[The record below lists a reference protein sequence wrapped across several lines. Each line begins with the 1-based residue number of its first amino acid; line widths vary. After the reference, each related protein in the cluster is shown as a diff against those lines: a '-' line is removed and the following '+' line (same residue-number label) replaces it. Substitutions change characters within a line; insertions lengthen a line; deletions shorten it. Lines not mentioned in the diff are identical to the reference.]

1 MLNEFLLLIFVAV
14 VGLLLIWQ
22 WWKSRERNIRQR
34 HASEIKALNYQL
46 SQSFVQLQAFL
57 DAIQA
62 SPNGVIFLDGQRRI
76 KWCNHAAANLLGID
90 SQRDIDQHIVHLVRN
105 PKFQQ
110 YIAEQNFTTELFFED
125 KALQLYPYGSAD
137 KNNAKNALIL
147 IRDVSAITKAET
159 MRRDFVANVSH
170 EIRTPLTVINGYIE
184 TLQSLSLS
192 HEEQQKYLNTMA
204 AQGQRL
210 DAIVTDLL
218 TLSKLDD
225 PVQPLHEM
233 VDLHPLLMQCKHDAQ
248 ALAITLKKEIAFH
261 FDIEFGAKIRGS
273 KTELLSA
280 ISNLINNAVRYSYKS
295 GNINVTWD
303 KFVLSVKDTGCGIA
317 KEDLPRLTE
326 RFYRADKSRTRE
338 QLDESASNGS
348 GLGLAIVK
356 HVALRH
362 GATLEIESTLGAG
375 STFKLRFQESKHS

>member
-1 MLNEFLLLIFVAV
+1 M
-14 VGLLLIWQ
+14 
-22 WWKSRERNIRQR
+22 
-34 HASEIKALNYQL
+34 
-46 SQSFVQLQAFL
+46 

-137 KNNAKNALIL
+137 KNNQQNALIL

-192 HEEQQKYLNTMA
+192 HEEQQKYLSTMA

-225 PVQPLHEM
+225 PIQPLHEM
-233 VDLHPLLMQCKHDAQ
+233 VDLHPLLMQCKLDAE
-248 ALAITLKKEIAFH
+248 ALTMTLKKEIAFH

-295 GNINVTWD
+295 GHINVTWN
-303 KFVLSVKDTGCGIA
+303 KFVLTVKDTGCGIA
-317 KEDLPRLTE
+317 KEDIPRLTE

-375 STFKLRFQESKHS
+375 SSFKLHFQESRQH

>member
-1 MLNEFLLLIFVAV
+1 
-14 VGLLLIWQ
+14 
-22 WWKSRERNIRQR
+22 
-34 HASEIKALNYQL
+34 
-46 SQSFVQLQAFL
+46 
-57 DAIQA
+57 
-62 SPNGVIFLDGQRRI
+62 
-76 KWCNHAAANLLGID
+76 
-90 SQRDIDQHIVHLVRN
+90 
-105 PKFQQ
+105 
-110 YIAEQNFTTELFFED
+110 
-125 KALQLYPYGSAD
+125 
-137 KNNAKNALIL
+137 
-147 IRDVSAITKAET
+147 
-159 MRRDFVANVSH
+159 
-170 EIRTPLTVINGYIE
+170 
-184 TLQSLSLS
+184 
-192 HEEQQKYLNTMA
+192 
-204 AQGQRL
+204 
-210 DAIVTDLL
+210 
-218 TLSKLDD
+218 
-225 PVQPLHEM
+225 M
-233 VDLHPLLMQCKHDAQ
+233 VDLHPLLMQCKLDAE

-295 GNINVTWD
+295 GSISVTWD

-317 KEDLPRLTE
+317 KEDIPRLTE

>member
-1 MLNEFLLLIFVAV
+1 MLTEFLALAFFACLA
-14 VGLLLIWQ
+14 LLLVSQ
-22 WWKSRERNIRQR
+22 WWRNREKRLIQR
-34 HASEIKALNYQL
+34 HTSEIKALNGRL

-76 KWCNHAAANLLGID
+76 KWCNVAAANLLGLN

-110 YIAEQNFTTELFFED
+110 YIAEQNFTSELFFED
-125 KALQLYPYGSAD
+125 KALQLYPYGNAD
-137 KNNAKNALIL
+137 KNNSKNALIL
-147 IRDVSAITKAET
+147 IRDVSAIAKAET

-192 HEEQQKYLNTMA
+192 HDEQQKYLHTMA

-225 PVQPLHEM
+225 PVQPMHEM
-233 VDLHPLLMQCKHDAQ
+233 VDLHPLLMQCKNDAQ
-248 ALAITLKKEIAFH
+248 ALAITIKKDINFN
-261 FDIEFGAKIRGS
+261 FDIEYDAKIRGS

-295 GNINVTWD
+295 GSISVIWN

-317 KEDLPRLTE
+317 KEDIPRLTE

-362 GATLEIESTLGAG
+362 GATLEIESTLGSG
-375 STFKLRFQESKHS
+375 STFKLHFQESTQH